1 MRRKKILWVSVIF
14 FLLSLTSAY
23 SQGYMGYMVTKTL
36 LDSVKVNK
44 LHGAAGLALK
54 VEQTDA
60 LKFEL
65 DVTGELIYALDKHKF
80 RFSGNV
86 AYNFLDDRD
95 TGNKGFF
102 HLQGDFFQYRISEN
116 KRAKSPF
123 FFSAFATYQY
133 DYLRDL
139 HNRVAIG
146 TNFTFQPLREHPNL
160 CIEPGI
166 GIVGS
171 YQHWDALGSRAR
183 VLGIERDALLQS
195 YNSLA
200 QGSKDYLGITEKGH
214 YNQWDFRFNAFV
226 HFFGDWDHIAFN
238 VYTTVLQPVKGSF
251 KTLSA
256 EEDLLPNEFKGIL
269 NTKPLPLIG
278 AGGYFQVRI
287 WKKLS
292 AVTRFDLIW
301 DGGQAPVDAYHLT
314 YCFTQGLAY
323 TW

>member
-102 HLQGDFFQYRISEN
+102 HLQGDFFS
-116 KRAKSPF
+116 KKCS
-123 FFSAFATYQY
+123 
-133 DYLRDL
+133 LRK
-139 HNRVAIG
+139 A
-146 TNFTFQPLREHPNL
+146 
-160 CIEPGI
+160 
-166 GIVGS
+166 
-171 YQHWDALGSRAR
+171 
-183 VLGIERDALLQS
+183 
-195 YNSLA
+195 
-200 QGSKDYLGITEKGH
+200 
-214 YNQWDFRFNAFV
+214 
-226 HFFGDWDHIAFN
+226 
-238 VYTTVLQPVKGSF
+238 
-251 KTLSA
+251 
-256 EEDLLPNEFKGIL
+256 
-269 NTKPLPLIG
+269 
-278 AGGYFQVRI
+278 
-287 WKKLS
+287 
-292 AVTRFDLIW
+292 
-301 DGGQAPVDAYHLT
+301 
-314 YCFTQGLAY
+314 
-323 TW
+323 